1 MHLNVCCQQVCNA
14 LLYRMTLVHGNNDVI
29 VLGRAIFI
37 KAVVHRRPAAVYV
50 HLRLLY
56 FIKHQ

>member
-1 MHLNVCCQQVCNA
+1 MYAASKYVM
-14 LLYRMTLVHGNNDVI
+14 LYSTRMTLVHGNNDVI

-50 HLRLLY
+50 HFRLLY